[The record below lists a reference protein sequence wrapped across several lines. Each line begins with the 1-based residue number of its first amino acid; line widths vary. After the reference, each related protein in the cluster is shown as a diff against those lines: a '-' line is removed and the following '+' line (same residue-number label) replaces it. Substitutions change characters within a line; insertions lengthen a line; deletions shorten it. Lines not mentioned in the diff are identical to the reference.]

1 MSCEGGIN
9 TFTLEECAIYNHQMD
24 ESFKVCEKE
33 VVDIYEV
40 GLEILRNGMGYGE
53 TDNNL

>member
-1 MSCEGGIN
+1 
-9 TFTLEECAIYNHQMD
+9 MD